1 MRGGAVRGFSM
12 NELVRFSA
20 QHAAGAPALLGP
32 FPQGT
37 ASGHEIEGSWTL
49 VEPSRQVALLPS
61 VARAA
66 RTALLAW
73 GGLSLAAISGAAV
86 VYAHGGFGGQVVAIE
101 EAKPAPVPQ
110 LA

>member
-20 QHAAGAPALLGP
+20 RRAAGAPALSGP
-32 FPQGT
+32 FPEGG
-37 ASGHEIEGSWTL
+37 ASGREIEGSWTL
-49 VEPSRQVALLPS
+49 VQPPRQVALLPS
-61 VARAA
+61 AARAA

-73 GGLSLAAISGAAV
+73 GGISLAAISGAAV

-101 EAKPAPVPQ
+101 EAEPAPAPQ
-110 LA
+110 